1 MITRLF
7 TPDITHALGWTL
19 VHALWQGALFALL
32 LGLTLILLRRYSAQ
46 ARYLIATGLFA
57 GFFLTTIFTFARL
70 YTHAAQ
76 APGLPITMQTE
87 RRLVPEDRGKVLEP
101 PFAEAEERETATS
114 SASQLTLRERCI
126 AYYNEHLPLIV
137 TIWMMGVFVLLLRL
151 IGQLAY
157 VQRLGSYATAT
168 FPKVW
173 QGRIDELQMRMGI
186 LRPVKSLLSARVQS
200 PLTYGWLRPVLLLP
214 AKVFHSLEDN
224 QIYAILAH
232 ELAHIKR
239 NDFLVNLLQQIMA
252 TLFFYHPGVWWMS
265 TRIQEEREHSCDDL
279 AIQMTRHPVGYAK
292 TLIQL
297 EESQFYA
304 PAVAMALKGK
314 EKQGGTGFRQR
325 INRLLSDSLGS
336 GTFGEG
342 LTTAFI
348 LVTVFLLAFA
358 TTGQSFDQ
366 IAKTN
371 PLSQKEQEPTS
382 QGIPVFDEDPEYD
395 MDFDMDADVRS
406 PDETGGP
413 ISSVPPIS
421 IRDTSKENMLYL
433 FLEAIDDG
441 NWRLVEYFLDR
452 GVDVNGTNNRGET
465 PLMIAAGEHQPQIL
479 RLLIERGADVNYL
492 NADGRTALMYAAEEG
507 AANAIRILIK
517 NGADPKLH
525 GSDRGYAAIHL
536 AASDGHVEV
545 IREMLDK
552 GISPDLVDHDK
563 ATPLHH
569 AASDGHEDVIKV
581 LLDAGASA
589 NAKDNEGRTPLHL
602 AADDGQYGVVA
613 MLLDNGVGPDVLDN
627 RDRTPLMIA
636 AGERHPNI
644 VDLLIR
650 RGADPHRTD
659 KDGRNAADYAASEGD
674 AKSLGDII
682 RKADPGT
689 IDQSKILI
697 EAAEE
702 GHMDI
707 VLNMVESLAN
717 KEGREALKAA
727 TGGRE
732 MDAGEYLAQGLMA
745 ASEEGHLD
753 VAKFLVES
761 GADVNHRMTMNAP
774 TALVLAAEEGH
785 EEIVSYLIKQGADI
799 SITHDFKNLD
809 DLPGNPFNSKR
820 SGDRPV
826 LTFFR
831 GADALM
837 TAVEEEHPECVEA
850 LLKAGADPNGAS
862 AKTRFTDIGDN
873 RSWHELYSISLS
885 EARSTYEP
893 DYDVQGWTPLMEAV
907 ESNEER
913 IVHLLLNAGAKVE
926 AATNTGITALT
937 LARELGYTRLARI
950 LKDAR

>member
-46 ARYLIATGLFA
+46 ARYLVATGLFA

-70 YTHAAQ
+70 YTNAAQ
-76 APGLPITMQTE
+76 VPGQPITMQAE
-87 RRLVPEDRGKVLEP
+87 RISVQEEQAEAFEP
-101 PFAEAEERETATS
+101 SFAEAEERETATS

-168 FPKVW
+168 FPELW
-173 QGRIDELQMRMGI
+173 QSRIEELQMRMGI
-186 LRPVKSLLSARVQS
+186 VRPVKSLLSARVQS

-239 NDFLVNLLQQIMA
+239 NDFLVNLLQQMMA
-252 TLFFYHPGVWWMS
+252 TLFFFHPGVWWMS
-265 TRIQEEREHSCDDL
+265 ARIQEEREHSCDDL

-314 EKQGGTGFRQR
+314 DKQGGTGFRQR

-342 LTTAFI
+342 VTTAFI
-348 LVTVFLLAFA
+348 LVTVFLLAFV

-366 IAKTN
+366 LAKSS

-382 QGIPVFDEDPEYD
+382 QGIPVFDEDPDYD

-413 ISSVPPIS
+413 VSSVPPIS

-452 GVDVNGTNNRGET
+452 GVDVNGANGRGE
-465 PLMIAAGEHQPQIL
+465 
-479 RLLIERGADVNYL
+479 
-492 NADGRTALMYAAEEG
+492 
-507 AANAIRILIK
+507 
-517 NGADPKLH
+517 
-525 GSDRGYAAIHL
+525 
-536 AASDGHVEV
+536 
-545 IREMLDK
+545 
-552 GISPDLVDHDK
+552 
-563 ATPLHH
+563 
-569 AASDGHEDVIKV
+569 
-581 LLDAGASA
+581 
-589 NAKDNEGRTPLHL
+589 
-602 AADDGQYGVVA
+602 
-613 MLLDNGVGPDVLDN
+613 
-627 RDRTPLMIA
+627 TPLMIA

-644 VDLLIR
+644 VDLLMR
-650 RGADPHRTD
+650 RGADPNRTD

-682 RKADPGT
+682 RKADAGT

-707 VLNMVESLAN
+707 VLDMVESLAN

-745 ASEEGHLD
+745 ASEEGHLN

-761 GADVNHRMTMNAP
+761 GADVNHRMTMNGP

-785 EEIVSYLIKQGADI
+785 DALVSYLIQQGADV
-799 SITHDFKNLD
+799 SVTHDFKNLD

-826 LTFFR
+826 LSFFR

-837 TAVEEEHPECVEA
+837 TAVEEEHPECVDA
-850 LLKAGADPNGAS
+850 LLKAGADPNGGS
-862 AKTRFTDIGDN
+862 AKTRFVDIGN
-873 RSWHELYSISLS
+873 GRSWQDIYQISLS
-885 EARSTYEP
+885 EARGTYEP

-913 IVHLLLNAGAKVE
+913 IVHLLLNAGAKVDT
-926 AATNTGITALT
+926 ATNTGLTALT
-937 LARELGYTRLARI
+937 LARKLGYTRLVQI
-950 LKDAR
+950 LEDAR